1 MVWPDCV
8 TPSPYITIQ
17 NLHTTPLRVDRTSYG
32 WTTAIC
38 SWTAL
43 TSRGGQRKQYNDALE
58 DNLAVIHI
66 NSAELEGQA
75 TDRTSLCAFCRQ
87 WVDSFDDSRMCLT
100 RNRPRL
106 RKTARQARPAHPL
119 CRRTCSWQ
127 RLQDRILLCRRTHLW
142 REIRLVD
149 GSVHQCLEYVKYEKR
164 Y

>member
-1 MVWPDCV
+1 
-8 TPSPYITIQ
+8 
-17 NLHTTPLRVDRTSYG
+17 VDRTCHTDGQQPSAHG
-32 WTTAIC
+32 QR
-38 SWTAL
+38 
-43 TSRGGQRKQYNDALE
+43 SRSGQRKQYNDALE

-127 RLQDRILLCRRTHLW
+127 RLQDRILLWQAHTSVTRDPSRRRFSPSVSRVRKI
-142 REIRLVD
+142 REALLEAN
-149 GSVHQCLEYVKYEKR
+149 QCHARWVK
-164 Y
+164 